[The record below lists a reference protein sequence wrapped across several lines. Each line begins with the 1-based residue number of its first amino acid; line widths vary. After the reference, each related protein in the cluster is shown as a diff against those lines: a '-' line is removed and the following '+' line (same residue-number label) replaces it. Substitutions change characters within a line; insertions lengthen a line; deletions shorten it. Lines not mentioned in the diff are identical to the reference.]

1 MKRFILYTV
10 FIAAFGMF
18 NHAQAQ
24 SLSQSQFRSPELAW
38 GFQAGGAHGDNIN
51 GDSWGMQVRGF
62 LQYELISPML
72 TAQIGLGYAE
82 LSAPE
87 HYFAKTGLI
96 DVRFL
101 FSPFSLPNLNPYIYA
116 GIGASKS
123 LNHNNSDFLPMIP
136 FGAGIQTRIARGVM
150 LGVNGGYNLS
160 LSDKLDGLVRASGD
174 NNVLTNGKNDG
185 FFGFNVGLAFNL
197 SGGYDEVAE
206 MKAKDAAD
214 ANARQLEAEENA
226 RHAKELTDA
235 EARRVKGLSDAE
247 ALRVKGLSDAEALRV
262 KGLSDAEARRLAE
275 QKRPDLDTVFILEK
289 GKTVVLRGVE
299 FDFNKATLTHASAPI
314 LRKAYNAMI
323 ANADVKVVITGH
335 TDNVGTQAFNQKLS
349 LKRAQSVRNW
359 LVAKGIA
366 SNRMRTVGR
375 GMNEPVSSNETEDGR
390 AENRRM
396 EFYVQQ

>member
-18 NHAQAQ
+18 THAQAQ
-24 SLSQSQFRSPELAW
+24 FRTPELAW
-38 GFQAGGAHGDNIN
+38 GFQAGGAHGDNYN
-51 GDSWGMQVRGF
+51 GDSWGMQARGF

-72 TAQIGLGYAE
+72 MAQLGLGYTE

-87 HYFAKTGLI
+87 RYFAKTGI
-96 DVRFL
+96 ADVRFL
-101 FSPFSLPNLNPYIYA
+101 FSPFTIPNLNPYVYA
-116 GIGASKS
+116 GIGVSKA
-123 LNHNNSDFLPMIP
+123 LNTSNSDFLPMVP
-136 FGAGIQTRIARGVM
+136 FGAGIQTRIARGIL

-160 LSDKLDGLVRASGD
+160 LSDKLDGRPRSSSDANS
-174 NNVLTNGKNDG
+174 LTNGKNDG
-185 FFGFNVGLAFNL
+185 YFGFAMGLSFSLA
-197 SGGYDEVAE
+197 GGFDEEAAL
-206 MKAKDAAD
+206 KAKEAAD

-226 RHAKELTDA
+226 RHTKELTDA
-235 EARRVKGLSDAE
+235 EARRVKELSDAE

-262 KGLSDAEARRLAE
+262 KGLAEAEARRLAE
-275 QKRPDLDTVFILEK
+275 QKRPDMDTVFILEK